1 MHIFLLVKSYQLNMT
16 IYALM
21 YLATSV
27 TRSSEI
33 ALNDRKEGIVP
44 DSSKLLFNSL

>member
-1 MHIFLLVKSYQLNMT
+1 
-16 IYALM
+16 M

-27 TRSSEI
+27 TRSFEI
-33 ALNDRKEGIVP
+33 ALNDRNAGIVP